1 MKNEKNNL
9 DRFKGENPFSVPE
22 GYMEGLTTRIMS
34 QLPDP
39 SPRQAAKKIS
49 LMERVRP
56 WLYMAAVFAGLGLFF
71 RILVGLQPEKGNAD
85 SLLVKTEVPAG
96 TISAIQPTADDEY
109 LEFLQER
116 YASYI
121 LAEEMGETE

>member
-71 RILVGLQPEKGNAD
+71 RILVGPQPEKGNAD